1 VKRHITTKTT
11 RKVLNVMNKSLCNLL
26 IVIGLAVGL
35 VGCGGSVKRPD
46 GAAPTAATGI
56 SKFSDVK
63 LALNDE
69 AQKQLVDNL
78 KFDIDQFGRTV
89 RAKLTAAQLVDA
101 AAAHTI
107 GVTITGVRV
116 RSSFSAVMFGALAG
130 ADSVDGDVNVL
141 DKDGK
146 VLRTFKVSASY
157 AFGGFGGGIDSVRLN
172 YLYEKFADLTAAE
185 LSGTK

>member
-1 VKRHITTKTT
+1 MRRNTTKTT
-11 RKVLNVMNKSLCNLL
+11 RKVLNVMNKSLRNLL

-46 GAAPTAATGI
+46 GATPTAATGI
-56 SKFSDVK
+56 NKFNDVK
-63 LALNDE
+63 LTLNDE

-78 KFDIDQFGRTV
+78 KFDLDQFGRTV

-101 AAAHTI
+101 SAAHTI

>member
-1 VKRHITTKTT
+1 MMERGPIQPGGLGAT
-11 RKVLNVMNKSLCNLL
+11 RSTCPYC
-26 IVIGLAVGL
+26 G
-35 VGCGGSVKRPD
+35 VGCGV
-46 GAAPTAATGI
+46 
-56 SKFSDVK
+56 
-63 LALNDE
+63 
-69 AQKQLVDNL
+69 LVTH
-78 KFDIDQFGRTV
+78 GPE
-89 RAKLTAAQLVDA
+89 
-101 AAAHTI
+101 

-116 RSSFSAVMFGALAG
+116 RGSFSAVMFGALAG

-157 AFGGFGGGIDSVRLN
+157 AFGGFAGGIDSVRLN